1 MASTSRPAM
10 PSAPPDA
17 ALRLASFGTD
27 LNVAIIGATGGIGA
41 ALADELALCSAVKNI
56 HRLSRTGVGSGEGT
70 GPSIDIEDESTIEG
84 AAHRLREIA
93 GPLDIVITATGIL
106 HDCAG
111 LRPEKSWRSMTAPAM
126 QKAFLLNATGPALV
140 AKHFLPLLATESKS
154 VFAALSAR
162 VGSIEDNQFG
172 GWYAYR
178 ASKAALNMLIK
189 SLSIELAR
197 RNPGALC
204 VGLHPGTVDT
214 KLSKPFQ
221 RSVPENRLFSPRTAA
236 RHLLSVLDGLA
247 VKDTGN
253 CYSWDGSSIPF

>member
-1 MASTSRPAM
+1 MTGREPIA
-10 PSAPPDA
+10 APKSIA
-17 ALRLASFGTD
+17 ALRLTSFGAD

-41 ALADELALCSAVKNI
+41 ALASELAACPAVKNV
-56 HRLSRTGVGSGEGT
+56 HRLSRAGGGSGEAAGL
-70 GPSIDIEDESTIEG
+70 PIDLEDERSIEK
-84 AAHRLREIA
+84 AAHTLREIA
-93 GPLDIVITATGIL
+93 GSLDIVVTATGIL
-106 HDCAG
+106 HDGDG
-111 LRPEKSWRSMTAPAM
+111 LQPEKSWRTMSAPAM

-140 AKHFLPLLATESKS
+140 AKHFLPLLSNRSKL

-197 RNPGALC
+197 RNPAALC
-204 VGLHPGTVDT
+204 VGLHPGTIDT

-221 RSVPENRLFSPRTAA
+221 RSVPEGQLFSARTAA
-236 RHLLSVLDGLA
+236 RHLLTVLDGLT
-247 VKDTGN
+247 VEDTGN
-253 CYSWDGSSIPF
+253 CYAWDGTRIPF